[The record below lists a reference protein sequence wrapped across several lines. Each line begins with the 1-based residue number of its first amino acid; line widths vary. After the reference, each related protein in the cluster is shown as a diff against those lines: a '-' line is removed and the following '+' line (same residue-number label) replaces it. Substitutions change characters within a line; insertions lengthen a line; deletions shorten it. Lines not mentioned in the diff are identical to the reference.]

1 MTIKLSKQQILD
13 QINLMKDQTDRLLK
27 CQKYICTLEQAL
39 FHEKWKFRYV
49 SRRLK
54 EIAPQ
59 EAISEEELHEQIRG
73 QEN

>member
-27 CQKYICTLEQAL
+27 CQKYICALEQAL